1 LVASKGLK
9 LVKSQTVKLTLM
21 INVIPTKSVV
31 LPPFDIQGC
40 RALSDSRIT
49 AHTNLPF
56 QYAWI
61 SRSGLLLALDM

>member
-9 LVKSQTVKLTLM
+9 LVKSQTAKLTVI

-31 LPPFDIQGC
+31 LSPFDIQGC
-40 RALSDSRIT
+40 RALSDSPIT
-49 AHTNLPF
+49 THANPLF

-61 SRSGLLLALDM
+61 SRSGLFLALDM